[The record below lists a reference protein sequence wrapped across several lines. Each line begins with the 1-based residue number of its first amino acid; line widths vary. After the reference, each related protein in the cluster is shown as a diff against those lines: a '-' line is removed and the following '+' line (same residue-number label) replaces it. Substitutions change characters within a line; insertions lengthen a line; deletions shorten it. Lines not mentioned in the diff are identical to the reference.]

1 MNDGCQHFARIPKLL
16 HVFLSPVSAVPL
28 SFRVGAGITA
38 LECDA
43 LNVHF
48 YTKCIG
54 TLIAIAQGGD
64 NGG

>member
-1 MNDGCQHFARIPKLL
+1 MDANIL
-16 HVFLSPVSAVPL
+16 HVSRSCFTCSFRLFLPVPL
-28 SFRVGAGITA
+28 SFRDGAGITA